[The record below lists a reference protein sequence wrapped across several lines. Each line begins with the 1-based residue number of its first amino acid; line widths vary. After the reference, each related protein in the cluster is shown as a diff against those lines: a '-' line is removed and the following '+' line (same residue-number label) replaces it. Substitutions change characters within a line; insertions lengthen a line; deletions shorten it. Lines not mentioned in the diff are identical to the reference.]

1 MRPSKTFAVITF
13 LTLLSSFSTA
23 LSPTNASEDHSQH
36 LTKLAAPT
44 GVVAVPASTSTVV
57 RFTAVPNATSYKVRL
72 YAVKGENPLRTI
84 APFNSGDSVSA
95 LTPNSTY
102 KITVQA
108 IANGVRYSNSEESR
122 KVSVT
127 TLTVT
132 PPTCA
137 NGGTCIVGD
146 RGTGGGIVYYV
157 SATNFTSTGSTCNT
171 TCKYLEV
178 APATWQSAGVTVA
191 DDLIYKWSTNTT
203 VSTGQDLTT
212 TSTEGIAA
220 MSTYEKLN
228 WKIGQGFYNTSVM
241 KVSGATSTAQA
252 VVLAYA
258 GTDSSSGQWFIPS
271 MNELNELCKYARGQ
285 TTGDPTLACVTGS
298 GTFKNTGNAGTDLG
312 GFVEGA
318 YWSSAEYASDGA
330 WYQSFNLGSQL
341 NYSKDHPGYVRPVR
355 AF

>member
-13 LTLLSSFSTA
+13 LTLLSSFSTV

-84 APFNSGDSVSA
+84 APFNSADSVSA

-108 IANGVRYSNSEESR
+108 LGDGVRYSNSEESR

-127 TLTVT
+127 TLT
-132 PPTCA
+132 CA
-137 NGGTCIVGD
+137 SGGTCIVGD
-146 RGTGGGIVYYV
+146 RGPGGGIVYYV

-191 DDLIYKWSTNTT
+191 DDPFYIWSTNTT

-312 GFVEGA
+312 GFVENY
-318 YWSSAEYASDGA
+318 YWSSTEGGTNYAWGQRFDNGF
-330 WYQSFNLGSQL
+330 QGSYDK
-341 NYSKDHPGYVRPVR
+341 NYTYYVRPVR

>member
-1 MRPSKTFAVITF
+1 MRPSKAFAVITF
-13 LTLLSSFSTA
+13 LTLLSSFSTV

-84 APFNSGDSVSA
+84 APFNSADSVSA

-108 IANGVRYSNSEESR
+108 LGDGVRYSNSEESR

-127 TLTVT
+127 TLT
-132 PPTCA
+132 CA
-137 NGGTCIVGD
+137 SGGTCIVGD
-146 RGTGGGIVYYV
+146 RGPGGGIVYYV

-178 APATWQSAGVTVA
+178 APATWQSGGLTVA
-191 DDLIYKWSTNTT
+191 DDLPYQWSTNTT

-312 GFVEGA
+312 GFVENY
-318 YWSSAEYASDGA
+318 YWSSTEGGTNYAWGQRFDNGF
-330 WYQSFNLGSQL
+330 QGSYDK
-341 NYSKDHPGYVRPVR
+341 NYTYYVRPVR

>member
-127 TLTVT
+127 TLT
-132 PPTCA
+132 CA
-137 NGGTCIVGD
+137 SGGTCIVGD
-146 RGTGGGIVYYV
+146 RCPGGGIVYYV